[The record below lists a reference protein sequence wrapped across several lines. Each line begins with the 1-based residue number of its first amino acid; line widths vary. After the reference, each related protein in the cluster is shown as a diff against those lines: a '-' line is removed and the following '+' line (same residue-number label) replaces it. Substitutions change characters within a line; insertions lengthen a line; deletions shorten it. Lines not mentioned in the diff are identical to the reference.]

1 VIGLVI
7 GPKFIGWLR
16 VRQGKGQPIR
26 DDGPQSHL
34 SKRGTPT
41 MGGLMILTSLS
52 LTMLM
57 WMDLSNRYVWACL
70 FITVGFG
77 LIGFLDDYDK
87 VTKRH
92 HAGVSGRVRLLAEF
106 VVAAIGCWIIL
117 QGIGTELYIPFYTGP
132 VIDLGWFYIAFAAFV
147 IVAFGNAV
155 NLTDGLDGLATMPV
169 IIASLAFLLIAYLV
183 GNAVFAGYLGIP
195 FVLGAGEL
203 TVMTSAIVGACLAF
217 LWFNAPPAA
226 VFMGDTG
233 SLALGGALG
242 AIAVAT
248 HHELV
253 LVIIGGLFVVEALS
267 VIIQVFFYKRTGKR
281 VFKMAPIHHHFEQMG
296 WSEPTVVIRF
306 WIISF
311 VLALAG
317 LSTLK
322 LSDHRARLCRQELRR
337 AGLARS
343 GMAALEALRA
353 SGATVSAWD
362 DKADVRG
369 RLGDAVRIADP
380 LRTVALRP
388 GRCGRLSGLPSTG
401 TQSPPAPRRGRA
413 ADRRHRIVRGG
424 ARRAAAAQGGRDH
437 RHQREVDHDGLV
449 PTSSR
454 RRAFRP

>member
-1 VIGLVI
+1 MFLLIAEQLDYAGLLNLFRYITFRAGAATTTALLIGLLI

-16 VRQGKGQPIR
+16 IRQGKGQPIR

-41 MGGLMILTSLS
+41 MGGLMILTSVSIAMIL
-52 LTMLM
+52 
-57 WMDLSNRYVWACL
+57 WMDFSNPYLWACL

-87 VTKRH
+87 VTKSSH
-92 HAGVSGRVRLLAEF
+92 KGVSGRTRLAAEF
-106 VVAAIGCWIIL
+106 LVAGIGCWVII
-117 QGIGTELYIPFYTGP
+117 QGTGTDLYIPFFQGP
-132 VIDLGWFYIAFAAFV
+132 VVDLGPFYVVFAA
-147 IVAFGNAV
+147 IVVVGAGNAV

-169 IIASLAFLLIAYLV
+169 IIAALTFLVIAYLV
-183 GNAVFAGYLGIP
+183 GNAVFAAYLGIP
-195 FVLGAGEL
+195 HVLGVGDL
-203 TVMTSAIVGACLAF
+203 TVLCSAIVGAGLAF

-248 HHELV
+248 QHELV
-253 LVIIGGLFVVEALS
+253 LGIVGGLFVLEAAS

-322 LSDHRARLCRQELRR
+322 LR
-337 AGLARS
+337 
-343 GMAALEALRA
+343 
-353 SGATVSAWD
+353 
-362 DKADVRG
+362 
-369 RLGDAVRIADP
+369 
-380 LRTVALRP
+380 
-388 GRCGRLSGLPSTG
+388 
-401 TQSPPAPRRGRA
+401 
-413 ADRRHRIVRGG
+413 
-424 ARRAAAAQGGRDH
+424 
-437 RHQREVDHDGLV
+437 
-449 PTSSR
+449 
-454 RRAFRP
+454 